1 MPELAQLA
9 PVALVVL
16 ALYAMTRF
24 TSAQLGHLL
33 IGVLLGVVLSGTVL
47 GPDITTILSQLSGG
61 HLH

>member
-9 PVALVVL
+9 PVALV
-16 ALYAMTRF
+16 ALGFYAMTRF
-24 TSAQLGHLL
+24 TTAQLGHLL
-33 IGVLLGVVLSGTVL
+33 IGVVLGVVLSGTIL

>member
-9 PVALVVL
+9 PVALVAL

-24 TSAQLGHLL
+24 TTAQLGHLL
-33 IGVLLGVVLSGTVL
+33 VGVLLGVVLSGTIF
-47 GPDITTILSQLSGG
+47 GPDISTILSQLSGG

>member
-9 PVALVVL
+9 PVALVAL

-24 TSAQLGHLL
+24 TTAQLGHLL
-33 IGVLLGVVLSGTVL
+33 VGVLLGVVLSGTIF
-47 GPDITTILSQLSGG
+47 GPDIATILSQLSGG